1 MEKKKYKT
9 VVKIFNRS
17 NLNLHIQ
24 TPFSML
30 ETKILRALPQVRRYL
45 VKRSRSPFL
54 FLPNETKHIFDEEK
68 LTPEENKAAIP
79 IKPNY
84 DNFKKIHHEVIN
96 PEEVSDL
103 VVKFNLNDIL
113 VSILSKD
120 GYLFGDK
127 NYLLTG
133 TNKPTRFKA
142 TSILNSWCR
151 IFNNQIKE
159 LKEISPMQFWDP
171 VVSPQIS
178 KAIEEYG
185 DNFEKLFQETRA
197 LKNSKLKKH
206 GDIPPSELV
215 DMITVDNLSLYVL
228 NNLSSIESLAAF
240 VAYMRDHIEYYT
252 VEGLS
257 EILAKLTD
265 ICYRLHGDIDYE
277 LYLSVKQKHPGVIQ
291 KLPSDTI
298 DKLANLLASK
308 NWELSKELIQVLIKR
323 DVCPSETTMNE
334 FLLNFV
340 NSDPETKLKEL
351 SFLKL
356 AIFSR
361 GVNELSLQILLS
373 TIRNIHEFSKL
384 IELIKTSSQCQ
395 LILSKYQHILFAT
408 LKRVTT
414 NLPLQK
420 AQFVRVLTENNVHV
434 DNDLMRVLEN

>member
-1 MEKKKYKT
+1 
-9 VVKIFNRS
+9 
-17 NLNLHIQ
+17 
-24 TPFSML
+24 ML
-30 ETKILRALPQVRRYL
+30 ETKILRALSQVRRYL

-68 LTPEENKAAIP
+68 LSPEENKAAIP
-79 IKPNY
+79 LKPNY
-84 DNFKKIHHEVIN
+84 DNLEKIHHEVIN

-103 VVKFNLNDIL
+103 VVKFNSNDIL

-133 TNKPTRFKA
+133 TTKPTRFKA
-142 TSILNSWCR
+142 TSILNSWYR
-151 IFNNQIKE
+151 IFNNQIKD

-185 DNFEKLFQETRA
+185 ENFEKLFQETRA

-228 NNLSSIESLAAF
+228 NNLSSIESLAVF
-240 VAYMRDHIEYYT
+240 VGFMRNHIEYYT

-308 NWELSKELIQVLIKR
+308 NWELSKELIRVLIKR

-340 NSDPETKLKEL
+340 NSDPETKLREL

-361 GVNELSLQILLS
+361 GVNELSLQIVLT

-384 IELIKTSSQCQ
+384 IELIKNSNQCQ